1 MSRLVGV
8 AFLVTHL
15 GRGVGVLLRRRSFLL
30 LAEAG
35 LTGVEALRTSSSGY
49 RR

>member
-1 MSRLVGV
+1 MSGLVGV

-15 GRGVGVLLRRRSFLL
+15 GRGVGVLLRRRSLLL

-35 LTGVEALRTSSSGY
+35 LTRAEALRASSSGY

>member
-1 MSRLVGV
+1 MSKLVGV

-15 GRGVGVLLRRRSFLL
+15 GRGAGVLLRRRSLLL

-35 LTGVEALRTSSSGY
+35 LTRAEALRTSSSGY